1 MNDMETVVA
10 KIIFGVGKDGFVY
23 VRVNSGQWKLHYI
36 YRDYQGSV
44 TDITDASGTVVHRMR
59 YSPWG
64 KLLHTDGTPYTRS
77 EELSTDYDRLLLLG
91 RGYTGHEYL
100 PWFGLVNVNARL
112 YDPAIGRFLSPDP
125 YVQMPDFSQNFNRY
139 SYCLNN
145 PLKFTDPS
153 GEFFF
158 SFFIPGLGTFI
169 DAACWGAV
177 IGGATYTASVAMS
190 SGGFSNWNWGDFG
203 KSLGIGAFSGV
214 FTAGIGSAFGAVGS
228 MGGLG
233 ELGRAFSHGIANG
246 MISGIGGGNFLSG
259 FAAGGLSS
267 LAGSAF
273 QIYGGNFADS
283 HFGTYIFS
291 GAAGG
296 IAAELTGGNFLQGA
310 AIGLMTAGLNH
321 LQQGINK
328 LIYNKTFNRIGY
340 VPLDEKA
347 GYQMANYKMRLR
359 IWVNREKQLSIMAES
374 YNTPVDGEVVAKANA
389 TLFVNNK
396 QAATQA
402 LLLKRDYIYPMGGL
416 KPLGEACFQVPTSG
430 NISINFRGG
439 WTVYM
444 PGGAVVPVFH
454 PIFAP
459 VSININHKIVIY

>member
-1 MNDMETVVA
+1 M
-10 KIIFGVGKDGFVY
+10 
-23 VRVNSGQWKLHYI
+23 
-36 YRDYQGSV
+36 
-44 TDITDASGTVVHRMR
+44 
-59 YSPWG
+59 
-64 KLLHTDGTPYTRS
+64 
-77 EELSTDYDRLLLLG
+77 
-91 RGYTGHEYL
+91 
-100 PWFGLVNVNARL
+100 
-112 YDPAIGRFLSPDP
+112 
-125 YVQMPDFSQNFNRY
+125 
-139 SYCLNN
+139 
-145 PLKFTDPS
+145 
-153 GEFFF
+153 
-158 SFFIPGLGTFI
+158 
-169 DAACWGAV
+169 
-177 IGGATYTASVAMS
+177 
-190 SGGFSNWNWGDFG
+190 
-203 KSLGIGAFSGV
+203 
-214 FTAGIGSAFGAVGS
+214 
-228 MGGLG
+228 
-233 ELGRAFSHGIANG
+233 
-246 MISGIGGGNFLSG
+246 
-259 FAAGGLSS
+259 
-267 LAGSAF
+267 AGSAF